1 MKNIIA
7 ITFVGLF
14 LIGCAGSK
22 SGTSEDMKMGK
33 DVPKWAGGQTAED
46 AFYGV
51 GFAKKQ
57 NPALAKKAAAARA
70 RTEISEAVKIQVSSM
85 LKDFMQ
91 ESGIGE
97 SAQALEFTESV
108 TKQVTSNS
116 LSGSV
121 IEDTYFSNDGSVWVL
136 VSYSLDNT
144 RKSAANAAS
153 KEEALYNEFKASQ
166 AFNEMNS
173 SIQGSE

>member
-22 SGTSEDMKMGK
+22 SGTSEDISMGR
-33 DVPKWAGGQTAED
+33 DVPSWAGGKTAED

-70 RTEISEAVKIQVSSM
+70 RTEISESINVKV
-85 LKDFMQ
+85 
-91 ESGIGE
+91 
-97 SAQALEFTESV
+97 
-108 TKQVTSNS
+108 N
-116 LSGSV
+116 
-121 IEDTYFSNDGSVWVL
+121 
-136 VSYSLDNT
+136 
-144 RKSAANAAS
+144 
-153 KEEALYNEFKASQ
+153 
-166 AFNEMNS
+166 
-173 SIQGSE
+173 